1 MYNSQGK
8 ILSFLFKSI
17 NDVGNDIIKLIL
29 IWNRPNLK
37 IYLLTSTKQNIVEY
51 VKIEQLRTHLNTD
64 SSITWIID
72 R

>member
-1 MYNSQGK
+1 MYNFQGK

-17 NDVGNDIIKLIL
+17 NDVANDIIKLIL
-29 IWNRPNLK
+29 IWNNLK

-51 VKIEQLRTHLNTD
+51 VKIEQLRTHLITD